1 MRFWSVSPEGEFQSN
16 CLEVFLLF
24 FSIFKRAD
32 VLLGKRYLAT
42 QTNQRSGGM
51 EINQTSACHGGS
63 AQRNHIGC
71 RGASG
76 PKEGAQLGTAP
87 VPGE

>member
-1 MRFWSVSPEGEFQSN
+1 MRFWSVSPEGKFQSN
-16 CLEVFLLF
+16 GLESSCF

-51 EINQTSACHGGS
+51 EINQAAACHSGS
-63 AQRNHIGC
+63 AQRNHISW
-71 RGASG
+71 RGRPAPG
-76 PKEGAQLGTAP
+76 RGAQLAQLR
-87 VPGE
+87 PG

>member
-1 MRFWSVSPEGEFQSN
+1 MTWRAS
-16 CLEVFLLF
+16 CF

-51 EINQTSACHGGS
+51 EINQAPACHGGS
-63 AQRNHIGC
+63 AQRNHISW
-71 RGASG
+71 RGAPG
-76 PKEGAQLGTAP
+76 RARAAPLGTAP
-87 VPGE
+87 VLSE